1 MSGATLQKGTWTSK
15 NIKIL
20 PEKMNPLLNKPFYL
34 LEYYER
40 KSILME
46 KQQKCHLMVF
56 LASHKNYFSEFGLG
70 TATAEIFRRCNWVQ
84 RHELKEN
91 RDQHIDLSHIMES
104 TYVVSV
110 VFQRLVGWVTTC
122 DQLTTCSKGT
132 DIVFTNKNKLLNDT
146 NKKSMMIVRIRGARI
161 GVAIRIILTMIIN
174 TMTYTY
180 LSNYGRHLTAIG
192 SIIWNVWENLYN
204 PTHPLEDF
212 SHEYPLNHP

>member
-15 NIKIL
+15 NIKFFLKKWIRFSISHFIYWSIMK
-20 PEKMNPLLNKPFYL
+20 ENQFWWKKQKNATWWFFWQVIKITFRSSGWELLL
-34 LEYYER
+34 
-40 KSILME
+40 
-46 KQQKCHLMVF
+46 QK
-56 LASHKNYFSEFGLG
+56 FSEGATG
-70 TATAEIFRRCNWVQ
+70 CKDTNSKRTAN
-84 RHELKEN
+84 
-91 RDQHIDLSHIMES
+91 
-104 TYVVSV
+104 VVSV

-132 DIVFTNKNKLLNDT
+132 DIVFTNKNKLLNKT